1 MANGFLLTK
10 FANFIH
16 FKIFPH
22 MALLN
27 TKCVCLNTDI
37 SNGDDDGNNAGT
49 IMRGIVGRS
58 VGLIF
63 ISALI
68 TIIVI

>member
-1 MANGFLLTK
+1 
-10 FANFIH
+10 
-16 FKIFPH
+16 

-37 SNGDDDGNNAGT
+37 SNGDDDENNAGT

-63 ISALI
+63 ISALT